1 MRSSRI
7 QLRFAYAICAIA
19 ALALECD
26 CAVSSELGDRRSAQ
40 VNKSIGVRSQN
51 GIGALTE
58 AAAQRCEAD
67 QGIIARKRDGAY
79 QRVATY
85 GFSHQ
90 FTELVKDVPVKP
102 ERGSATGRALLD
114 RKIPHIPD
122 VMRVKARTPIGI
134 PSRRSQPSKTIW
146 PRCARGV

>member
-1 MRSSRI
+1 
-7 QLRFAYAICAIA
+7 
-19 ALALECD
+19 LECD
-26 CAVSSELGDRRSAQ
+26 CAVSSELGDRRPAQ

-58 AAAQRCEAD
+58 AAAQLCEAN

-102 ERGSATGRALLD
+102 ERGS
-114 RKIPHIPD
+114 K
-122 VMRVKARTPIGI
+122 
-134 PSRRSQPSKTIW
+134 RSG
-146 PRCARGV
+146 C